1 MRTTNE
7 IREELDQ
14 AIARRAEL
22 WNKLAQGSDAE
33 TSAELAGLS
42 KEIDELWGELRTAE
56 ARRRFGSPPVNLLP
70 IGKPT
75 IFFYRASR
83 CSGDMGTGTIGRR
96 TTFCLRRSRA
106 IPDIGDW

>member
-22 WNKLAQGSDAE
+22 WNSLAQGSNAE

-42 KEIDELWGELRTAE
+42 KTIDELWGEYRTVE
-56 ARRRFGSPPVNLLP
+56 ARNRFGSPEL
-70 IGKPT
+70 IHA
-75 IFFYRASR
+75 RARAEERLERDSR
-83 CSGDMGTGTIGRR
+83 RVKE
-96 TTFCLRRSRA
+96 A
-106 IPDIGDW
+106 A

>member
-42 KEIDELWGELRTAE
+42 KVIDELWGEFRTAE
-56 ARRRFGSPPVNLLP
+56 ARKHFGSPELIHARARTEEARLRFGSPEL
-70 IGKPT
+70 IHA
-75 IFFYRASR
+75 RARTEERLERDSR
-83 CSGDMGTGTIGRR
+83 RVKQ
-96 TTFCLRRSRA
+96 A
-106 IPDIGDW
+106 A

>member
-22 WNKLAQGSDAE
+22 WNRLSQGSDAE

-42 KEIDELWGELRTAE
+42 KTIDELRTLNMPAGVDIRVK
-56 ARRRFGSPPVNLLP
+56 ALLDE
-70 IGKPT
+70 K
-75 IFFYRASR
+75 
-83 CSGDMGTGTIGRR
+83 
-96 TTFCLRRSRA
+96 
-106 IPDIGDW
+106 

>member
-22 WNKLAQGSDAE
+22 WNRLYQGSDAE

-42 KEIDELWGELRTAE
+42 KTIDGLWGEYRTAE
-56 ARRRFGSPPVNLLP
+56 ARKRFGSPEL
-70 IGKPT
+70 IHA
-75 IFFYRASR
+75 RA
-83 CSGDMGTGTIGRR
+83 R
-96 TTFCLRRSRA
+96 TL
-106 IPDIGDW
+106 